1 MIFTWKENR
10 IIQRKFVGFSF
21 KYSGDSDDKL
31 WLYEQ
36 NELPITGGKVCYF
49 RLLEYAV
56 WYCSNWM
63 LGKNNFVAKLCNNK

>member
-1 MIFTWKENR
+1 M
-10 IIQRKFVGFSF
+10 IQRKFVGFSF

-56 WYCSNWM
+56 WYCSN
-63 LGKNNFVAKLCNNK
+63 

>member
-36 NELPITGGKVCYF
+36 NELPITGGKVCCF
-49 RLLEYAV
+49 KLLEYAV
-56 WYCSNWM
+56 WYGSVWM
-63 LGKNNFVAKLCNNK
+63 LGNNNFVAKPCNIK